1 GLDSLLSRILRKT
14 GWNFKW
20 ELKKSLHN
28 SQPVKDFFNTLL
40 KYPLEAVSVYAAA
53 GLSSTAEDLCRFG
66 DSLTP
71 HGTNRLLSDS
81 SLEVLLTTQPNHFS
95 DKLRG
100 RQMMSEFGWE
110 YSDLS
115 GYLEQGIQVLGKG
128 GNTDFYS

>member
-1 GLDSLLSRILRKT
+1 M
-14 GWNFKW
+14 
-20 ELKKSLHN
+20 
-28 SQPVKDFFNTLL
+28 
-40 KYPLEAVSVYAAA
+40 
-53 GLSSTAEDLCRFG
+53 
-66 DSLTP
+66 
-71 HGTNRLLSDS
+71 
-81 SLEVLLTTQPNHFS
+81 TTQPNHFS